1 MNNLSS
7 VEHMSSPHR
16 LSLNPCRALGGIN
29 NEALAGIMGEIE
41 LLRGLNHPNIVKY
54 IGSFKTRSHLYII
67 MEVGFPKP
75 RHFVN
80 HAGMMRWELYTQY
93 LCLVM

>member
-1 MNNLSS
+1 MCCRTWPLHGAVDSSWLS
-7 VEHMSSPHR
+7 EHQLKTAYSSLR
-16 LSLNPCRALGGIN
+16 SALGGIP

-67 MEVGFPKP
+67 MEVGLTTRTTMIA
-75 RHFVN
+75 RHS
-80 HAGMMRWELYTQY
+80 H
-93 LCLVM
+93 